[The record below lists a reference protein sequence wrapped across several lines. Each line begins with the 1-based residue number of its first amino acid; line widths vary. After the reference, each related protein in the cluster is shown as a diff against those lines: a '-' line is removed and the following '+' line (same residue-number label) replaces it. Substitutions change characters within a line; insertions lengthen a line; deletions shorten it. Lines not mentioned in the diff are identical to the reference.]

1 MEDWEIVS
9 IEAELDRLR
18 DERTENESQ
27 LTPSQTRC
35 ASGSRTGCLMWI
47 VYFCV
52 GLVLVR
58 IFGELLS
65 MFLN

>member
-27 LTPSQTRC
+27 LTSSQTRT
-35 ASGSRTGCLMWI
+35 ASSSKTGCLMSI
-47 VYFCV
+47 IYFAA
-52 GLVLVR
+52 GIALLR
-58 IFGELLS
+58 IIGELLS
-65 MFLN
+65 NL